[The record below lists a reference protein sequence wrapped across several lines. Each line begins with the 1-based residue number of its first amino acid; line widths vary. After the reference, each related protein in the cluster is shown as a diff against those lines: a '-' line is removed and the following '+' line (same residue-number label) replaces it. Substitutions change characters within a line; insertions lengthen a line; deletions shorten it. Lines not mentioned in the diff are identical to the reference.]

1 MAHTKRKVSPP
12 DTIWEIPDNLW
23 PIVANLLA
31 RHYPPARTGRPRVD
45 FRPIINGIIYRL
57 RSSVQWNQL
66 PKQFGSDS
74 TVHRWFQRFNADG
87 IFEELWAILVEGCDE
102 LGGVSWE
109 WQAADTVLNKARFGG
124 TSSAPT
130 PRIEPKTARNAA
142 SSSRRTAARSGPSS
156 RRRTLTT
163 AR

>member
-1 MAHTKRKVSPP
+1 MARTKRKVSPP

-23 PIVANLLA
+23 PILANLLS

-57 RSSVQWNQL
+57 RSGVQWNQL
-66 PKQFGSDS
+66 PPQFGSDS
-74 TVHRWFQRFNADG
+74 TVHRWFQRFNTDG
-87 IFEELWAILVEGCDE
+87 IFEELWAILVEGCDD
-102 LGGVSWE
+102 LDGVSWE

-124 TSSAPT
+124 TSSAKT
-130 PRIEPKTARNAA
+130 PQTEPKTARNAA
-142 SSSRRTAARSGPSS
+142 SSSTKPAARSGPSS
-156 RRRTLTT
+156 HRRTLTT